1 MKKKIIITAA
11 ALLVAAL
18 FIPVPKTYADGTKSY
33 NAIAYKTVK
42 WNRPYYKGLMFTQ
55 TETYRF
61 PHSLKSVNELWEGM
75 AIDPAVTFVIGTV
88 EKTAQEGVTLRI
100 TEGNDDFAE
109 NETAEIITDKTD
121 VSLTE
126 NETVKVEYVPSSEVS
141 KDKKIKNPVDIETET
156 TAPAREKISVN
167 YTAPV
172 KDTYHFSPED
182 SLHYIRIY
190 PSGYYPEPRLDFIKT
205 REEFD
210 AFIDNNKSALESAEN
225 TYSPS
230 FEKLNKKYSD
240 RFFASCSLAVIR
252 TSESSGSNYYKGV
265 VIDPGSKSITV
276 RRYVPEVRTCDMASW
291 LIIDEIQNNNGIL
304 KYSKKDVDV
313 RFETED
319 SVTREE
325 SPSVPGNIQS
335 DVYVTSL
342 GRGSG
347 SISPGLKEA
356 DAETVKKILGKYS
369 FDTPGYDNISDVLIS
384 TADNREYYY
393 DSASGIITVITP
405 DSDRAVK
412 ITEADRQKLNGI
424 LDDYITLGL
433 KN

>member
-11 ALLVAAL
+11 VLLVAAL

-61 PHSLKSVNELWEGM
+61 PHSLKSVDELWEAM
-75 AIDPAVTFVIGTV
+75 AIDPAVTFVKGTV

-109 NETAEIITDKTD
+109 NETAEIITDKAD
-121 VSLTE
+121 IALSE
-126 NETVKVEYVPSSEVS
+126 NETVKVEYVLSPEIS
-141 KDKKIKNPVDIETET
+141 KSKIIKNPVDIVTEKTSEIT
-156 TAPAREKISVN
+156 TVKS
-167 YTAPV
+167 TSPV
-172 KDTYHFSPED
+172 ANDYHFSPED

-190 PSGYYPEPRLDFIKT
+190 PSGYSPEVRLKFIRT
-205 REEFD
+205 RAEFD
-210 AFIDNNKSALESAEN
+210 AFIADNKAALESAEN
-225 TYSPS
+225 AYSPS

-240 RFFASCSLAVIR
+240 RFFAACALAVIR

-276 RRYVPEVRTCDMASW
+276 RRYVPEVGTCDIANW
-291 LIIDEIQNNNGIL
+291 LIIDEIPNDNGIL
-304 KYSKKDVDV
+304 KYSEKDIDV

-319 SVTREE
+319 AVTREE
-325 SPSVPGNIQS
+325 IRSMPGNIES
-335 DVYVTSL
+335 DIYVTSL
-342 GRGSG
+342 SRGSG

-356 DAETVKKILGKYS
+356 DAETVKSILGKYS

-384 TADNREYYY
+384 TADNREYFY

>member
-61 PHSLKSVNELWEGM
+61 PHSLKSVDELWEGM

-88 EKTAQEGVTLRI
+88 EETAQEGVTLRI

-109 NETAEIITDKTD
+109 NETAEIITDKAD
-121 VSLTE
+121 IALSE
-126 NETVKVEYVPSSEVS
+126 NETVKVEYVLSPEIS
-141 KDKKIKNPVDIETET
+141 KSKIIKNPVDLETET
-156 TAPAREKISVN
+156 AAEITTVKS
-167 YTAPV
+167 TTPV
-172 KDTYHFSPED
+172 ANDYHFSPED

-210 AFIDNNKSALESAEN
+210 AFIADNKAALESAEN

-240 RFFASCSLAVIR
+240 KFFAACALAVIR

-291 LIIDEIQNNNGIL
+291 LIIDEIPNDNGIL
-304 KYSKKDVDV
+304 KYSEKDIDV

-319 SVTREE
+319 AVTREE
-325 SPSVPGNIQS
+325 IRSMPGNIES
-335 DVYVTSL
+335 DIYVTSL
-342 GRGSG
+342 SRGSG
-347 SISPGLKEA
+347 SISPGLKAA
-356 DAETVKKILGKYS
+356 DADGVKSILGKYS

-405 DSDRAVK
+405 DSDRAVR

>member
-33 NAIAYKTVK
+33 NAIAYTTVK

-61 PHSLKSVNELWEGM
+61 PHSLKSVDELWEGM
-75 AIDPAVTFVIGTV
+75 AIDPAVTFVKGTV

-109 NETAEIITDKTD
+109 NETAEIITDKAD
-121 VSLTE
+121 IALSE
-126 NETVKVEYVPSSEVS
+126 NETVKVEYVLSPEIS
-141 KDKKIKNPVDIETET
+141 KSKIIKNPVDIETET

-172 KDTYHFSPED
+172 KNTYHFSPED

-190 PSGYYPEPRLDFIKT
+190 PSEYSPEVRLKFIRT
-205 REEFD
+205 RAEFD
-210 AFIDNNKSALESAEN
+210 AFIADNKAALESAEN
-225 TYSPS
+225 AYSPS

-240 RFFASCSLAVIR
+240 RFFAACALAVIR

-265 VIDPGSKSITV
+265 VIDPGNKEITV
-276 RRYVPEVRTCDMASW
+276 IRYEPEVRTCDMANW
-291 LIIDEIQNNNGIL
+291 LIIDEIPNDNGIL
-304 KYSKKDVDV
+304 KYSEKDIDV

-319 SVTREE
+319 AVTREE
-325 SPSVPGNIQS
+325 TRTVAGNIQS
-335 DVYVTSL
+335 DVYVSAVY
-342 GRGSG
+342 GSHAV
-347 SISPGLKEA
+347 SPGLKAEDA
-356 DAETVKKILGKYS
+356 DKVKTLLVGCS
-369 FDTPGYDNISDVLIS
+369 FDSPGYDNISDVLIS

-412 ITEADRQKLNGI
+412 LTDAERRLLNGI
-424 LDDYITLGL
+424 LDDYITLGV

>member
-1 MKKKIIITAA
+1 M
-11 ALLVAAL
+11 
-18 FIPVPKTYADGTKSY
+18 
-33 NAIAYKTVK
+33 
-42 WNRPYYKGLMFTQ
+42 
-55 TETYRF
+55 
-61 PHSLKSVNELWEGM
+61 
-75 AIDPAVTFVIGTV
+75 
-88 EKTAQEGVTLRI
+88 
-100 TEGNDDFAE
+100 
-109 NETAEIITDKTD
+109 
-121 VSLTE
+121 
-126 NETVKVEYVPSSEVS
+126 
-141 KDKKIKNPVDIETET
+141 
-156 TAPAREKISVN
+156 
-167 YTAPV
+167 
-172 KDTYHFSPED
+172 
-182 SLHYIRIY
+182 
-190 PSGYYPEPRLDFIKT
+190 
-205 REEFD
+205 
-210 AFIDNNKSALESAEN
+210 
-225 TYSPS
+225 
-230 FEKLNKKYSD
+230 
-240 RFFASCSLAVIR
+240 
-252 TSESSGSNYYKGV
+252 
-265 VIDPGSKSITV
+265 
-276 RRYVPEVRTCDMASW
+276 
-291 LIIDEIQNNNGIL
+291 
-304 KYSKKDVDV
+304 DV

>member
-61 PHSLKSVNELWEGM
+61 PHSLKSVDELWEGM
-75 AIDPAVTFVIGTV
+75 AIDPAVTFVKGTV
-88 EKTAQEGVTLRI
+88 EETAQEGVTLRI

-109 NETAEIITDKTD
+109 NETAEIITDKAD
-121 VSLTE
+121 IALSE
-126 NETVKVEYVPSSEVS
+126 NETVKVEYVLSPEIS
-141 KDKKIKNPVDIETET
+141 KSKIIKNPVDLETET
-156 TAPAREKISVN
+156 AAEITTVKS
-167 YTAPV
+167 TAPV
-172 KDTYHFSPED
+172 ANDYHFSPED

-190 PSGYYPEPRLDFIKT
+190 PSGYSPEVRLNFIRT
-205 REEFD
+205 RAEFD
-210 AFIDNNKSALESAEN
+210 AFIADNKAAFESAEN
-225 TYSPS
+225 AYSPS

-240 RFFASCSLAVIR
+240 RFFAACTLAVIR

-276 RRYVPEVRTCDMASW
+276 RRYVPEVGTCDIANW
-291 LIIDEIQNNNGIL
+291 LIIDEIPNDNGIL
-304 KYSKKDVDV
+304 KYSEKDIDV

-319 SVTREE
+319 AVTREE
-325 SPSVPGNIQS
+325 IRSMPGNIES
-335 DVYVTSL
+335 DIYVTSL
-342 GRGSG
+342 SRGSG

-356 DAETVKKILGKYS
+356 DADGVKTILGKYS